1 MIWWDYAKQ
10 TPYYGELCEDFVKRE
25 MFDVSVKQYIEQLL
39 DENARL
45 KTDLHD
51 SLELNKKLMALIQR

>member
-1 MIWWDYAKQ
+1 M
-10 TPYYGELCEDFVKRE
+10 L
-25 MFDVSVKQYIEQLL
+25 DVSVKQYIEQLL

-51 SLELNKKLMALIQR
+51 SLELNKKLVALIQR